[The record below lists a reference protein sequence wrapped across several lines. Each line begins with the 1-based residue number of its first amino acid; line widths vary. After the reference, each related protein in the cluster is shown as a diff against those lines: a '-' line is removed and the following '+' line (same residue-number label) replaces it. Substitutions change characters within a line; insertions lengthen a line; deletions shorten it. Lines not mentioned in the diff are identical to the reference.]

1 MRKLVVMTI
10 LLAAAAVD
18 ISAQEQ
24 EAVKP
29 AKVSKDEVAGRIFE
43 RDSMVKKTRDTGTV
57 TRDVTTLRSSDDK
70 FTSGVY
76 EAGIGYFEYPEPY
89 GVDEF
94 MFFLEGSVT
103 LTSTDGTV
111 QTINAG
117 EAVTIP
123 KEWTGIWDTQGYTKF
138 YVIYR
143 SEGDVS
149 EPQQKDVKPAK
160 IHKNEVGGLIFERD
174 SMVRNTRESGTVT
187 LNVVT
192 LVSSDEKF
200 TTGMYQAGKGYF
212 DSTDPYGVDEFM
224 FFLEGSVKLT
234 STDGTVQTI
243 NSGEAVTIPKEWVGI
258 WDTEGYTKFY
268 VIYRND

>member
-123 KEWTGIWDTQGYTKF
+123 KEWTGIWDTKGYTKF

-149 EPQQKDVKPAK
+149 EPQQKDFKPAK

-243 NSGEAVTIPKEWVGI
+243 NAGEAVTIPKEWVGI